1 MCLNLITKF
10 IKLTLKELS
19 SFGMTPVFPSL
30 FFMDINSRAT
40 NIHIKKQRT
49 KIFHNSCVDLCG

>member
-30 FFMDINSRAT
+30 FFTDINSRAT